1 MKNRKIVVVAFML
14 VAVMLL
20 GVGYA
25 AVTTYLNIT
34 GAATVSVEGASSAYS
49 DDIKFTNVTQATN
62 ADLAYTASIGDGKTA
77 DFSITG
83 LKGAGDSVTI
93 TYTITNAGDLDSVVK
108 IDVEHNYPTND
119 NENYFSIDISGDEG
133 DDYES
138 EGVPLDAGTSCTV
151 NVTISLLHTPTDST
165 QPTVGN
171 FVVRL
176 VATSNEVQ
184 DETETQGA

>member
-1 MKNRKIVVVAFML
+1 MKNRKIVVAAFLL

-25 AVTTYLNIT
+25 AGTTHLNIT

-49 DDIKFTNVTQATN
+49 DDIKFTNVSQATDG
-62 ADLAYTASIGDGKTA
+62 DLAYTASIGDGKTA

-93 TYTITNAGDLDSVVK
+93 TYTISNSGDLDSLVTL
-108 IDVEHNYPTND
+108 DVANGYPTND
-119 NENYFSIDISGDEG
+119 NDEYFSIVVSGEAG
-133 DDYES
+133 DDYETA
-138 EGVPLDAGTSCTV
+138 GVALGAGASITV
-151 NVTISLLHTPTDST
+151 KVTVTLKHTPTNSAA
-165 QPTVGN
+165 PTVGN

-176 VATSNEVQ
+176 TSTSTEVQ
-184 DETETQGA
+184 SGT